1 MQNDANDSEIRRLSN
16 RSLVAVEPVLQKQE
30 PQVDDSRPETEVGR
44 RRMTSEQRRAAVVDV
59 ERSLTG

>member
-1 MQNDANDSEIRRLSN
+1 MQNDANDSEVRRLSN

-30 PQVDDSRPETEVGR
+30 PQVDDSRPQTEVDR

>member
-1 MQNDANDSEIRRLSN
+1 M
-16 RSLVAVEPVLQKQE
+16 AVEAVLQKQE
-30 PQVDDSRPETEVGR
+30 PQVDDSRPETEVDR